1 MECKTRYQCSQ
12 CDEIHED
19 EDDARECCQPE
30 VWEVYECGE
39 CGKLHGSD
47 EVAAKSCCEQLVK
60 CPACSR
66 DYGQY
71 NIASHSIEVA
81 GHCPA
86 CATLCSPLMSSSR
99 SKICTTSE
107 PVQTPAFCKGAG
119 DAPSNHQ

>member
-1 MECKTRYQCSQ
+1 MECKTRYQCSH
-12 CDEIHED
+12 CDEIHKD

-39 CGKLHGSD
+39 CGKLHGSS

-86 CATLCSPLMSSSR
+86 CNPLFTVDEQF
-99 SKICTTSE
+99 KIE
-107 PVQTPAFCKGAG
+107 
-119 DAPSNHQ
+119 DLH

>member
-39 CGKLHGSD
+39 CGKLHGSS

-66 DYGQY
+66 DYGQH

-86 CATLCSPLMSSSR
+86 CNPLFTVDEQF
-99 SKICTTSE
+99 KIEDLHYIRTGTNASIL
-107 PVQTPAFCKGAG
+107 QGG
-119 DAPSNHQ
+119 W